1 MRSFNE
7 ALDLVAH
14 AALKGLNEDVTF
26 PCSPCRLTWG
36 HGHGLMSLFP
46 TTKNR

>member
-14 AALKGLNEDVTF
+14 AAFKGLNEDVTF
-26 PCSPCRLTWG
+26 PARLLALSPNLGAC
-36 HGHGLMSLFP
+36 P
-46 TTKNR
+46 K